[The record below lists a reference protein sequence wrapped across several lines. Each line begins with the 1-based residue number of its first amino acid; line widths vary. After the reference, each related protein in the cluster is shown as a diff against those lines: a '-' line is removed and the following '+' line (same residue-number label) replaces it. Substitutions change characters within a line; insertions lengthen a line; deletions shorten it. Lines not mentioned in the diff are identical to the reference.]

1 MSSDNNTNE
10 FKLDVSADMQVLN
23 TNMNS
28 SDSSPSSIIHPYKD
42 VSPVESIPFKA
53 YDNIDRI
60 ENISFQS
67 YPSLELPESMIFEP
81 TAEKIK
87 PSAQV
92 HQSAL
97 HGINFQ
103 VKVLPEE
110 ALNKATEVGNNL
122 NLVRKDLE
130 SLSSQMRN
138 PDNRL
143 NSRDNYDEKIT
154 IPAANLIF
162 ESRKNKMTQ
171 HPEWV

>member
-1 MSSDNNTNE
+1 MNSDNNTNE

-23 TNMNS
+23 TNIDS
-28 SDSSPSSIIHPYKD
+28 SDSSPSSVIHPHRD
-42 VSPVESIPFKA
+42 ISAVDSIPFTPSQ
-53 YDNIDRI
+53 DVEGI
-60 ENISFQS
+60 ENILFQS

-110 ALNKATEVGNNL
+110 ALDKATEVGNNL

-143 NSRDNYDEKIT
+143 NARDNYDEKIT

-162 ESRKNKMTQ
+162 ESRKNRMTQ
-171 HPEWV
+171 QPEWV